1 MLMSKNRFL
10 KLICLFLTVFSVL
23 SVFSS
28 SVPVIALDDAST
40 ADESAEEEDIDP
52 MYFKFVGRLYAI
64 VTRQMHADESEKHDL
79 AKSLKGG
86 ISAAYDVMYHF
97 YFSDAYRELGQSD
110 EDFVED
116 LYTGAFL

>member
-1 MLMSKNRFL
+1 MSLRLFETVRNRMLMSKNRFL

-52 MYFKFVGRLYAI
+52 M
-64 VTRQMHADESEKHDL
+64 
-79 AKSLKGG
+79 
-86 ISAAYDVMYHF
+86 
-97 YFSDAYRELGQSD
+97 
-110 EDFVED
+110 
-116 LYTGAFL
+116 